1 MNNINNTYQDR
12 INQLQFAAQEIAKKY
27 GNDAV
32 SIFQWPIVEIL
43 SEWFHAVR
51 MLGKDA
57 SRICQI
63 AWLDMASTELL
74 IMMLDETT
82 TWWRTYSQPHQHADS
97 LTYVLP
103 LTDQWW
109 TYLQWEVTSTLELVE
124 GECII
129 DWSQPHAFAV
139 KPWGKFLA
147 AIAVS
152 GSGNHMPIVN
162 EDGTYN
168 TTILDVESVTPY
180 QMKLVA

>member
-1 MNNINNTYQDR
+1 MNNLNNTYQDHVD
-12 INQLQFAAQEIAKKY
+12 QLQSAAQAIAQQY

-32 SIFQWPIVEIL
+32 SMFQWPMVETL
-43 SEWFHAVR
+43 SEWFQAVR
-51 MLGKDA
+51 ILGEEA
-57 SRICQI
+57 SRICQT
-63 AWLDMASTELL
+63 AWLDIASTELL

-82 TWWRTYSQPHQHADS
+82 AWWRTYSKPHQHADS

-109 TYLQWEVTSTLELVE
+109 TYLQWKVSWTLELVE
-124 GECII
+124 GECTI

-139 KPWGKFLA
+139 QPWGKFLA

-152 GSGNHMPIVN
+152 GSGDHTPIVN
-162 EDGTYN
+162 KDGTYN
-168 TTILDVESVTPY
+168 TTILDVELVTPY